1 MDAPME
7 KRRNVWTVRTTLTLA
22 GGISWAMM
30 AFAYRYDGGWGMLG
44 VRIWP
49 RLMLLIF
56 PAVFF
61 AVRQGMMTR
70 DTEKKTA
77 ARILAAAGAGLI
89 LNGIAAGLA
98 YADVRRFVHSQPL
111 PEMLL
116 YMLLILVSYAIFC
129 LGAARWEKNQSFSF
143 AICLCGGVI
152 LFHALRDWGLHWG
165 SILGAAAVCAAL
177 LWGEAVGKRE
187 R

>member
-7 KRRNVWTVRTTLTLA
+7 KRRNVWTARTTLTLA

-30 AFAYRYDGGWGMLG
+30 AFAYRYGGGWGMLG

-56 PAVFF
+56 PAFFF
-61 AVRQGMMTR
+61 AVRQWMMTR
-70 DTEKKTA
+70 ETEKKTA

-98 YADVRRFVHSQPL
+98 YADVLRLMHSQPL

-129 LGAARWEKNQSFSF
+129 LGAERWDKNQSFSF

-165 SILGAAAVCAAL
+165 SILGAGAVCAAL
-177 LWGEAVGKRE
+177 LWGEAVGKKE
-187 R
+187 G

>member
-1 MDAPME
+1 MDVPME
-7 KRRNVWTVRTTLTLA
+7 KRRNVWTARTTLTLA

-30 AFAYRYDGGWGMLG
+30 AYGYAFGRPHIPE
-44 VRIWP
+44 VRLWP
-49 RLMLLIF
+49 RWILLIL
-56 PAVFF
+56 PALFF
-61 AVRQGMMTR
+61 AARLWVAGREPG
-70 DTEKKTA
+70 KKGWT
-77 ARILAAAGAGLI
+77 LTLTLAGAGLI

-98 YADVRRFVHSQPL
+98 YADVLRLMHSQPL

-152 LFHALRDWGLHWG
+152 LFHALWDWGLHWG
-165 SILGAAAVCAAL
+165 SILGAGAVCAAL
-177 LWGEAVGKRE
+177 LWGEAVGKKE
-187 R
+187 G